1 MDNLN
6 TPDNMSKN
14 THTKLFKLW
23 FSGASGNS
31 SLWFRCAEKP
41 SIYAP
46 FGTWYFSGNRFCNT
60 FATLF
65 SKTCFRADEIVPLG
79 LQLNLK
85 IA

>member
-1 MDNLN
+1 MNNITCAKMLRLQN
-6 TPDNMSKN
+6 SES
-14 THTKLFKLW
+14 
-23 FSGASGNS
+23 SGS
-31 SLWFRCAEKP
+31 SSPWFRCAEK
-41 SIYAP
+41 SGIYAG
-46 FGTWYFSGNRFCNT
+46 FGTWHFLNNRFCNT